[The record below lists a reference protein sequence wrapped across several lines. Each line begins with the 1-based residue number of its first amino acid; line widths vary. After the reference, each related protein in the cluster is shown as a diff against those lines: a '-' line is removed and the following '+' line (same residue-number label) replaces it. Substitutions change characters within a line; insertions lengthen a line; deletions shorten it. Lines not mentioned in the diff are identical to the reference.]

1 MNKLC
6 LLMILTILTLFSDA
20 QIMLQTVDIIATKPN
35 DTIYGIDV
43 SFYQGKIDFTK
54 IDSSIK
60 FVIIKV
66 SEGTKRIDPKFKY
79 NWTNCN
85 LIKGGYHFFRPQ
97 VSGITQAKLFLS
109 QLDLD
114 SGNIRP
120 IIDVEHTPYWNIKKH
135 RKIGVKNLKQMFDYI
150 KEHTGFEPI
159 IYTGG
164 YFWNSFISPYY
175 DGVHTLWVADYR
187 NKQPNTPLNMEWVIW
202 QFTCKAKIPGI
213 KTKVNKNI
221 CVNLN
226 EILID

>member
-1 MNKLC
+1 MKKLC

-20 QIMLQTVDIIATKPN
+20 QIVLQTVDIIATKPN

-54 IDSSIK
+54 IDSTIK

-66 SEGTKRIDPKFKY
+66 SEGSSRIDPKFKY

-85 LIKGGYHFFRPQ
+85 FIKGGYHFFRPQ
-97 VSGITQAKLFLS
+97 VSGITQAKLLLS

-114 SGNIRP
+114 TGNIRP

-135 RKIGVKNLKQMFDYI
+135 RKIGVKNLKQMIDYI
-150 KEHTGFEPI
+150 KEQTGLEPI

-164 YFWNSFISPYY
+164 YFWNSFIAPYY
-175 DGVHTLWVADYR
+175 GGVHTLWIADYR
-187 NKQPNTPLNMEWVIW
+187 NKQPNTPLNMDWIIW

-213 KTKVNKNI
+213 KTKVDKNI